1 MPEPETIQDCTIT
14 TTDRPLS
21 LRDRYYRSEVTGRQA
36 IVDLALSFPTLR
48 SSFPWLTAE
57 KWEADKFDKMIGPQC
72 DGAIHAARFV
82 LSVWNPH
89 PKRKCGKFDL
99 HNALSCWDRSH
110 RAAFVA
116 WAQDPWWA

>member
-1 MPEPETIQDCTIT
+1 MIETDTIHIVPS
-14 TTDRPLS
+14 DRPRT
-21 LRDRYYRSEVTGRQA
+21 LRDRYHR
-36 IVDLALSFPTLR
+36 IVELALSFPTLA
-48 SSFPWLTAE
+48 SNFPWLTAE

-99 HNALSCWDRSH
+99 HNALSCWDRQH
-110 RAAFVA
+110 RAAFLA